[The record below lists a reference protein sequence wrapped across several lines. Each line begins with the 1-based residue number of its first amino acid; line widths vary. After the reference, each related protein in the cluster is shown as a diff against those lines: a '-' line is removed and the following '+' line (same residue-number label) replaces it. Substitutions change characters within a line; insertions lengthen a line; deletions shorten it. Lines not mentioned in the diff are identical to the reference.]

1 MRSRARLAV
10 AVLLATSAIPI
21 CASGIDNKIPDMDA
35 IVALE
40 SRANL
45 AQPSEQCFLYAELV
59 HQMTELSVRQYA
71 AGDIGKATDLLK
83 RIQQFAQKI
92 HLSVA
97 KNDKRIKN
105 AEILLSHSAFRLN
118 EMPHASSF
126 EDRATVQDA
135 WTDVQLAQSDSMF
148 QAFKKQRGVAPSG
161 AKAQSFSMEFMSG
174 LKPVPFSWSRPT
186 FKIKNRSPFDSDRG
200 VASSSLRAGLS
211 TCLPQDRETIPG
223 PQAATFRMTRLV
235 QAQICVDHR

>member
-1 MRSRARLAV
+1 MRSTASLAV
-10 AVLLATSAIPI
+10 AVLLATTALPI
-21 CASGIDNKIPDMDA
+21 CASGSDNKIPDMET

-40 SRANL
+40 SRASQ

-83 RIQQFAQKI
+83 RIQQFARKI

-118 EMPHASSF
+118 EMLHASSF

-135 WTDVQLAQSDSMF
+135 LTDVRLAQSDSMF
-148 QAFKKQRGVAPSG
+148 QVFKK
-161 AKAQSFSMEFMSG
+161 
-174 LKPVPFSWSRPT
+174 
-186 FKIKNRSPFDSDRG
+186 
-200 VASSSLRAGLS
+200 
-211 TCLPQDRETIPG
+211 
-223 PQAATFRMTRLV
+223 
-235 QAQICVDHR
+235 